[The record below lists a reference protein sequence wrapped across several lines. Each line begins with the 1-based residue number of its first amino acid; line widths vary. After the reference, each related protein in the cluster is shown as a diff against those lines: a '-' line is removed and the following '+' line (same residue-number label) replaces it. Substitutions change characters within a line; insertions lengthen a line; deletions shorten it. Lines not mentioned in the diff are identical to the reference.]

1 MHPIWNG
8 ISARWSLQRRLV
20 RKALETYPF
29 FTDIMHSRLSYSHV
43 VPFSLYVDVWTP
55 SNATKDSKLPV
66 KVWVYGG
73 SNTEGGI
80 SDPLYDGCT
89 IADEGAILVSINYR
103 LGPIGFLGLDSAGIY
118 GNQGIQD
125 ILLALEWVQSNIA
138 TFGGD
143 TVCSNIDSN

>member
-1 MHPIWNG
+1 M
-8 ISARWSLQRRLV
+8 
-20 RKALETYPF
+20 
-29 FTDIMHSRLSYSHV
+29 
-43 VPFSLYVDVWTP
+43 
-55 SNATKDSKLPV
+55 

-89 IADEGAILVSINYR
+89 IADEGALLVSINYR

-125 ILLALEWVQSNIA
+125 ILLALEWVQTNIEA
-138 TFGGD
+138 FGGD
-143 TVCSNIDSN
+143 TVRSKFGAN